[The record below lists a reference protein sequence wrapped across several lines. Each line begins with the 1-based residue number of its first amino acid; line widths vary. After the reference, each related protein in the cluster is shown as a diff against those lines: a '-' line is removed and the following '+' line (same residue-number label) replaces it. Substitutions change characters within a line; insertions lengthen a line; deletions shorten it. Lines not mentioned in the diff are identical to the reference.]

1 MFKGCFVALVTPFR
15 EGLIDRSALDELVD
29 HVLAGG
35 ADGLVPCG
43 TTGEC
48 PALSVEEQRQV
59 IDAVVRRANGR
70 VPVIAGTGTN
80 ATEQSLAHSLA
91 AVRVGA
97 DGVMLV
103 APYYNK
109 PNQAGLYQHFS
120 YVASHVDVPIILYN
134 IPGRTAVEI
143 SVETIARL
151 RADHANIVAVK
162 HATGSLDGAS
172 ALAATSDIAIFSGDD
187 TLTLPLMSLGAV
199 GVISVL
205 ANLLPREMSALTRA
219 ALSGDWEA
227 ARAQH
232 LRLFP
237 LAREMLRLDTN
248 PMPIKTALALRGRMA
263 EEFRLPMCRMD
274 DEKRRRLEAILAEY
288 GEPATESR
296 QDRLGVGN

>member
-15 EGLIDRSALDELVD
+15 EGLIDRSALDALVD

-59 IDAVVRRANGR
+59 IDAVVRRAKGR

-120 YVASHVDVPIILYN
+120 YLASHVDVPVILYN

-151 RADHANIVAVK
+151 RADHSNIVAVK

-187 TLTLPLMSLGAV
+187 TLTLPLMSLGAA

-219 ALSGDWEA
+219 ALSGKWEA

-288 GEPATESR
+288 GEPAAESR
-296 QDRLGVGN
+296 QDRLAVGN